1 MKNER
6 CITRFTRPFR
16 GEAAGLK
23 TPAASHRP
31 LPYFG
36 YVPWVKFKLFV
47 HYSFIIRSLF
57 VLIRALC
64 KGSQPKDMSRYL
76 GATFGSLGSI
86 LGSFEAILEALEG
99 ILGGLGGLL
108 GSSWV
113 VLGGL
118 GALLGGS
125 WGGLGRSCG
134 DLKATLGAVHFMI
147 VFFMGFGRQ
156 KGAQREAIWES
167 KWNQNRSQ
175 NEVEI

>member
-1 MKNER
+1 MEPVGMNPE
-6 CITRFTRPFR
+6 RPFPQ
-16 GEAAGLK
+16 AGSGRILK

-64 KGSQPKDMSRYL
+64 QGSHPKDMSRYL

-86 LGSFEAILEALEG
+86 LGSFEAILGALKG

-113 VLGGL
+113 VLGWSWGVL
-118 GALLGGS
+118 GRS
-125 WGGLGRSCG
+125 WGGP
-134 DLKATLGAVHFMI
+134 GAVLGGL
-147 VFFMGFGRQ
+147 V
-156 KGAQREAIWES
+156 AILKRHLEQS
-167 KWNQNRSQ
+167 
-175 NEVEI
+175 IF

>member
-1 MKNER
+1 MNDYS
-6 CITRFTRPFR
+6 TRPSP

-47 HYSFIIRSLF
+47 HYSFVIRSLF

-86 LGSFEAILEALEG
+86 LGSFEAILGALEG

-113 VLGGL
+113 VLGW
-118 GALLGGS
+118 S
-125 WGGLGRSCG
+125 WGVLGRS
-134 DLKATLGAVHFMI
+134 LEVLG
-147 VFFMGFGRQ
+147 RSW
-156 KGAQREAIWES
+156 AILW
-167 KWNQNRSQ
+167 RS
-175 NEVEI
+175 

>member
-1 MKNER
+1 MNDH
-6 CITRFTRPFR
+6 FTRPTPV
-16 GEAAGLK
+16 EAAGLR

-86 LGSFEAILEALEG
+86 LGSFEAILGALEG

-113 VLGGL
+113 VLGW
-118 GALLGGS
+118 S
-125 WGGLGRSCG
+125 WGVLGRSWG
-134 DLKATLGAVHFMI
+134 VLGRSWAVLWRSYSDTWSSPIFDR
-147 VFFMGFGRQ
+147 FFDGFWSAKGCP
-156 KGAQREAIWES
+156 KGAFWEP
-167 KWNQNRSQ
+167 KWHQNRSQ